1 IEEAL
6 RCTDDESLE
15 KHLREK
21 YNAPVPLWMRRLK
34 GDRRED
40 AIRARIEQ
48 ILRSELVWF
57 EQTVLLQVIDPL
69 WKDHLYAMDQLRDSI
84 NYRAYSQQ
92 DPRIEYKRE
101 GARLFHEFE
110 DRIHERV
117 TEYVFRA
124 RVMPQVGPGAGGRQG
139 GPQRRAAAPPPA
151 APALGGAPRAA

>member
-1 IEEAL
+1 
-6 RCTDDESLE
+6 
-15 KHLREK
+15 
-21 YNAPVPLWMRRLK
+21 MRRLK
-34 GDRRED
+34 GERREN
-40 AIRARIEQ
+40 AIRARVEQ

-101 GARLFHEFE
+101 GARLFREFE
-110 DRIHERV
+110 DRIRERV

-124 RVMPQVGPGAGGRQG
+124 RVMPQVGPPPGQRPGA
-139 GPQRRAAAPPPA
+139 QRRPAPAGIAAAAAPAPRP
-151 APALGGAPRAA
+151 APAPAQAFGGGTITGPGLDRPPV